1 MKIYK
6 YITILTIGLVAFGC
20 DQFEDNP
27 TAEEH
32 FMNQPIPQIAV
43 EENYI
48 VGASYSSFEW
58 NANVPETP
66 AAGQYDSE
74 FGDPTAYASHV
85 QQAQN
90 GGIDYFLFRMRS
102 NVNTGQYN
110 ADKAFVDMLQTASNA
125 SSMNFAISYNF
136 GSLGLSNGNRIED
149 AGMVPTF
156 LADFE
161 MMAPYMQQSNYMK
174 IDGRAVVRI
183 ENGHNLFSDD
193 NAALYQQLRG
203 QMSGLGID
211 LYIIANQQ
219 DWTPPARYDFRFIN
233 GVDAVSHNTY
243 ANISQSWYD
252 RYIQVHKFCEL
263 AWTYSRDFFE
273 ANGLDYAP
281 TISPSIN
288 PQITNSGSNN
298 YAFEKNAQWFSDM
311 CNLGR
316 LATGSKKLIML
327 DSFNDWN
334 GGKQIEAATSYGEQ
348 YLDIL
353 RQEFKVN

>member
-6 YITILTIGLVAFGC
+6 YIILLTIGLVSFAC

-32 FMNQPIPQIAV
+32 FMNQPIPEAPV

-48 VGASYSSFEW
+48 VGASYRSFVW
-58 NANVPETP
+58 NENVPETP
-66 AAGQYDSE
+66 TAGMYDSE
-74 FGDPTAYASHV
+74 MGDPTAYALHV

-90 GGIDYFLFRMRS
+90 GGIDYFLFTLRS
-102 NVNTGQYN
+102 S
-110 ADKAFVDMLQTASNA
+110 VDMAQYDADAAFIATNHMASNA
-125 SSMNFAISYNF
+125 ASQNFAISYNF
-136 GSLGLSNGNRIED
+136 GAMGLSDGNRIEG
-149 AGMVPTF
+149 AGLVPTF

-161 MMAPYMQQSNYMK
+161 MMLPYFQQANYMQ
-174 IDGRAVVRI
+174 IDGKAVVRI

-193 NAALYQQLRG
+193 NAALYQQLRS
-203 QMSGLGID
+203 QMSGLGIE

-252 RYIQVHKFCEL
+252 RYIQFHKFAEL

-273 ANGLDYAP
+273 GNGLEYAP

-311 CNLGR
+311 CNVARLG
-316 LATGSKKLIML
+316 TGSKKLILL

-334 GGKQIEAATSYGEQ
+334 AGKQIESATSYGDE
-348 YLDIL
+348 YLSIL
-353 RQEFKVN
+353 RQEFKIN